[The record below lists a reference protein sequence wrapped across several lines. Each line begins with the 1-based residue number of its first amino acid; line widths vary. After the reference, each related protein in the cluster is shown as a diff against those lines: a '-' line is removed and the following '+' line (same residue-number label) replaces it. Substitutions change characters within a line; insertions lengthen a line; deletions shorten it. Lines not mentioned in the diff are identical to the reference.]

1 MYYQKTSILQLK
13 SGKKYKK
20 IPHRLQGGVM
30 KMVP

>member
-1 MYYQKTSILQLK
+1 MYYQKTSISQLK

-20 IPHRLQGGVM
+20 NTHRLQVGAM